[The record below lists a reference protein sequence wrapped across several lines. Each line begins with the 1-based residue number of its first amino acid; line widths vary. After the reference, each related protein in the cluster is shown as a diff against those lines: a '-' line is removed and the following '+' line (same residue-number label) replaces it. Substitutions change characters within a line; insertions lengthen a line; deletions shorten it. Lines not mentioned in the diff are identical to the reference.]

1 MIKRRLAPL
10 VLAVALLAQPATAQ
24 QLELTEQ
31 EMATVARIGMP
42 AAFRSLQ
49 AKCDPMLDSNAYIY
63 ARGEALH
70 RRLLSVSNAAAS
82 GASRVIASVTAR
94 SSPAMGEIV
103 GGMPPEVLRPYF
115 DEMVAGMLTREIQTE
130 NCAAINRALELIE
143 PLPAEN
149 LADLLALAYT
159 QEQTEQ
165 RATR

>member
-1 MIKRRLAPL
+1 MQKQLLASITL
-10 VLAVALLAQPATAQ
+10 GIAVLAQPAAAQ
-24 QLELTEQ
+24 QLQFTEQ

-49 AKCDPMLDSNAYIY
+49 AKCDPLLDSNAYIF
-63 ARGEALH
+63 ARGEVLH
-70 RRLLSVSNAAAS
+70 RRLLAVSNAAAA

-115 DEMVAGMLTREIQTE
+115 DEMVAGMMTREIETE

-149 LADLLALAYT
+149 LADLLALAYM